1 VPKGW
6 MGTILEIDLSEGSIT
21 ERDTMP
27 HVEHWLG
34 GRALADRLAWEAM
47 PHDVNWDEA
56 DSVVCIATGP
66 LTGTLAPTSG
76 RVVMTGLSP
85 RTYPHTWYTHSTLG
99 GWFGP
104 ALKYAGYDALII
116 RGCAPEPVYLEITD
130 RRVHLRSA
138 RELWG
143 SDARATQLELRR
155 RLGTDAQVMT
165 IGPAGEHRVRFATV
179 QHGEENAAG
188 HSGFG
193 AVWGSKRLKAI
204 AACGARSIEIADPEG
219 LLALVREHGIYKGTP
234 LGGNLSDAASRNEHR
249 PVCSQACTFNCRL
262 GQYARLPDGR
272 RMPGFCIGGSVWV
285 GNGMRLTH
293 YEGGGVRV
301 PPAVNFPEQDPKL
314 HELCNRLGLDLW
326 FRLVM
331 QPWFLRCVELGITE
345 IRGYPLAPDDPDW
358 FEAFIYDLA
367 YRRNLGALFADDLRR
382 AMDTLEGELPDELIR
397 LGCELEFDFG
407 FPAHR
412 EGRFW
417 DEEPLPFWV
426 ISLMMHATFS
436 RDPTIGTHQSSL
448 LLADILL
455 EDPQIA
461 RRQFRVL
468 SQKVWGYPD
477 ALEPTMDNK
486 APVAV
491 WSQNQQVIIDSL
503 PLCDFAFPQLVR
515 DLGGKEAWR
524 NAKDITGDLDWDRRF
539 LGAVTGKDFS
549 RGDLDRIAQRAFNL
563 ERVMLAARGRCRAM
577 EEELAAHF
585 SLPCRADG
593 TTTDL
598 EGFRQ
603 LLAEYYAARNWDLEF
618 GWPTDEKLSEL
629 GLEEAIPLLRRLRMQ
644 SRLGPRCG

>member
-1 VPKGW
+1 
-6 MGTILEIDLSEGSIT
+6 
-21 ERDTMP
+21 
-27 HVEHWLG
+27 
-34 GRALADRLAWEAM
+34 
-47 PHDVNWDEA
+47 
-56 DSVVCIATGP
+56 
-66 LTGTLAPTSG
+66 
-76 RVVMTGLSP
+76 
-85 RTYPHTWYTHSTLG
+85 
-99 GWFGP
+99 
-104 ALKYAGYDALII
+104 
-116 RGCAPEPVYLEITD
+116 
-130 RRVHLRSA
+130 
-138 RELWG
+138 
-143 SDARATQLELRR
+143 
-155 RLGTDAQVMT
+155 
-165 IGPAGEHRVRFATV
+165 
-179 QHGEENAAG
+179 
-188 HSGFG
+188 
-193 AVWGSKRLKAI
+193 
-204 AACGARSIEIADPEG
+204 
-219 LLALVREHGIYKGTP
+219 
-234 LGGNLSDAASRNEHR
+234 
-249 PVCSQACTFNCRL
+249 
-262 GQYARLPDGR
+262 
-272 RMPGFCIGGSVWV
+272 
-285 GNGMRLTH
+285 MRLTH

-301 PPAVNFPEQDPKL
+301 PPAVNFPKRDPKL

-455 EDPQIA
+455 EDPQTA

-539 LGAVTGKDFS
+539 LAAVTGKDFS
-549 RGDLDRIAQRAFNL
+549 RRDLDRIAQRAFNL

-585 SLPCRADG
+585 GLPCRADG

-644 SRLGPRCG
+644 SRLGPRRG